1 MAFAGCNELQ
11 PSLRVLPIIFGLL
24 RSYFYFEY
32 HRLSGDR
39 QNIGEGFLRL
49 KKR

>member
-1 MAFAGCNELQ
+1 MASAGYNEPR
-11 PSLRVLPIIFGLL
+11 PSLSVLPIIFGLL

-32 HRLSGDR
+32 YRPSGNL